1 MSRRRTKTNSRNRPA
16 RQLPL
21 ARIAGILRATR
32 LSAQYATLSGPQPR
46 PEPRICTE
54 ATETEQVFSGVKR
67 LRAYAQ
73 ADTLYEND
81 FIGATLNTCVRL
93 AIGTRGGN
101 PSFTGD
107 GAESVQAAFSDWKR
121 TCGFA
126 ENEGWQECLRLI
138 LLTVK
143 LHGDCAILCDPV
155 LTGGKLRIWDADQI
169 CPMNAE
175 DFRAWADDMGIPDAR
190 QVEGAVTDGQ
200 GRTLG
205 WFVTG
210 LRNRVAVSRDE
221 CMYIPATLGRRV
233 SYRRRLTQYRG
244 EPQVLA
250 NMDLTRDTHDLLR
263 SEVGAARLASEMSL
277 VVKQPDPVGGALS
290 GMLEGYA
297 DTADVLAGTG
307 LSDDDV
313 AALTQSADAGKSF
326 KAWAGRASVVSVPQG
341 TDVSNL
347 SGIRPSESV
356 QDWTNLL
363 ADANGRQLG
372 VMSCLSRGR
381 ADNSYSSGQI
391 ELSISWAAF
400 EDDQKLLERQVVD
413 YVIGVLW
420 PGARYAVSWP
430 RAFEIDPEKS
440 EKVLDLRL
448 RGGRTTYREILGP
461 DWRARLKQLAEE
473 QEYIKALGMNNLS
486 VFTTA
491 SGAVIEEGS
500 TDENI

>member
-1 MSRRRTKTNSRNRPA
+1 MSRRQKKHPPVSSA
-16 RQLPL
+16 GL
-21 ARIAGILRATR
+21 ARIAGILRAAS
-32 LSAQYATLSGPQPR
+32 LSAQYATLSGSQPR
-46 PEPRICTE
+46 PEPRIPTE
-54 ATETEQVFSGVKR
+54 ATETEQVFSGIKR
-67 LRAYAQ
+67 LKAYSQ

-93 AIGTRGGN
+93 AVGTRGGN
-101 PSFTGD
+101 PSFAGD
-107 GAESVQAAFSDWKR
+107 GAESIQAAFSDWKR
-121 TCGFA
+121 TCGFS

-143 LHGDCAILCDPV
+143 LHGDCIVLCDPV
-155 LTGGKLRIWDADQI
+155 LTGGKLRIWDADQ
-169 CPMNAE
+169 CTPMAAD
-175 DFRAWADDMGIPDAR
+175 DFRVWRDEMGLPDAR
-190 QVEGAVTDGQ
+190 QVEGAVTDAQ

-205 WFVTG
+205 WLVTG
-210 LRNRVAVSRDE
+210 LRNRVSVRRDE

-277 VVKQPDPVGGALS
+277 VVKQPDPVGGVLA
-290 GMLEGYA
+290 GMLEGYT
-297 DTADVLAGTG
+297 DTADVLTGTG

-313 AALTQSADAGKSF
+313 AALTQAADAGKSF
-326 KAWAGRASVVSVPQG
+326 RAWAGRASVVSVPQG
-341 TDVSNL
+341 TEVSNL

-391 ELSISWAAF
+391 ELAISWSAF
-400 EDDQKLLERQVVD
+400 EEDQKLLERQVVD
-413 YVIGVLW
+413 YCIGVLW
-420 PGARYAVSWP
+420 PGAEYAVSWP

-448 RGGRTTYREILGP
+448 RGGRTTYREVLGP
-461 DWRARLKQLAEE
+461 DWQARLTQLAKE
-473 QEYIKALGMNNLS
+473 QEFIKSLGINNLS
-486 VFTTA
+486 IFTTA
-491 SGAVIEEGS
+491 SGAVIEE
-500 TDENI
+500 EQQ